1 MDLWTNF
8 KLFWP
13 KLSLNRTKNGSNKS
27 GIGERE
33 RERERGKSV
42 WCVCERERERKRS
55 EMSAGLIVNRKV
67 PYSLQVK
74 ILTTG
79 NLAKENSAHS
89 IILIQMDHNL
99 GRSAPSTVIF
109 HLNSEDFVLVNLLC
123 EISLQK
129 FPLGV
134 RKSTYFLWHWVNL
147 FEFQSSA
154 SGQHV
159 HDNNSNSVVGF

>member
-1 MDLWTNF
+1 M
-8 KLFWP
+8 
-13 KLSLNRTKNGSNKS
+13 
-27 GIGERE
+27 
-33 RERERGKSV
+33 
-42 WCVCERERERKRS
+42 CVCVKERERKRS

-67 PYSLQVK
+67 PYALQVK

-134 RKSTYFLWHWVNL
+134 RKSTLQL
-147 FEFQSSA
+147 LA
-154 SGQHV
+154 
-159 HDNNSNSVVGF
+159 DL